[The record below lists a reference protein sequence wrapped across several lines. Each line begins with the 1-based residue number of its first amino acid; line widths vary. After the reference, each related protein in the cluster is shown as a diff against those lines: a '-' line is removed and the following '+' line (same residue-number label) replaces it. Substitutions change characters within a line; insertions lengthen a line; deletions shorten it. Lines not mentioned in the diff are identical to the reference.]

1 MKKMDDSV
9 RFVKNVW
16 TLTRSYWQS
25 EEKKKAYLLLLAI
38 IALTLGVVFMLV
50 QLNQWYNIFYSAL
63 QNYEKEKI
71 FSELF
76 HFSWL
81 AFIYIILAVYAFY
94 LQQVLII
101 NWRRW
106 LTNEYIDEWLNHKTY
121 YRLQM
126 FGTATDN
133 PDQRISEDVRM
144 FVEYTLRFGIGI
156 LKAFTTFASF
166 VLILYNLSGPLQFK
180 LAGMDIHI
188 PGYLVWT
195 ALLYSIIGT
204 WLTYKVGNKLVGLN
218 FVQQKYEADFR
229 FAMMRMRENAESVA
243 FYSGE
248 GHEGSVF
255 KKRFSLLLNNF
266 WSIIKKQKQLTWLN
280 SWYSQ
285 IAIIFPLVVAMPRYL
300 AKEITLGGLMQIS
313 SAFGRV
319 QESLSYFV
327 DMYSSIAEWQ
337 AVVERLTGF
346 GLHMQQVKQE
356 NAQQDL
362 QRRPGATDAI
372 TATDMYVT
380 LPDESAV
387 LQNVSFTLEPGTN
400 VLIKGVS
407 GSGKST
413 LLRALA
419 GIWPYVKGTL
429 EIPAEDKLMFIPQR
443 PYLPLG
449 TLKESLLYPGTETR
463 TDEELRQL
471 MEDCCIGYLYEK
483 LYLEADWSH
492 VLSVGEQQRLAFV
505 RALIYKPVWL
515 FLDEASSAL
524 DEETEAKVYTLLM
537 EEAQQTTLVSV
548 GHRSTLNKYHESVL
562 YLDKE
567 THSLYWQENADL

>member
-1 MKKMDDSV
+1 MKKMDESV

-16 TLTRSYWQS
+16 ALTKSYWQS

-166 VLILYNLSGPLQFK
+166 VVILYNLSGPLQFK

-362 QRRPGATDAI
+362 QRKPGASDAI
-372 TATDMYVT
+372 VATDMDVT

-400 VLIKGVS
+400 VLIKGLS
-407 GSGKST
+407 G
-413 LLRALA
+413 R
-419 GIWPYVKGTL
+419 IWPYVKGTL
-429 EIPAEDKLMFIPQR
+429 EIPEESKLMFIPQR

-449 TLKESLLYPGTETR
+449 TLKESLLYPGTESR
-463 TDEELRQL
+463 TDEELKQL

-548 GHRSTLNKYHESVL
+548 GHRSTLNKYHQKVL

-567 THSLYWQENADL
+567 THSLYWQEKTFL

>member
-1 MKKMDDSV
+1 M
-9 RFVKNVW
+9 
-16 TLTRSYWQS
+16 
-25 EEKKKAYLLLLAI
+25 
-38 IALTLGVVFMLV
+38 
-50 QLNQWYNIFYSAL
+50 
-63 QNYEKEKI
+63 
-71 FSELF
+71 
-76 HFSWL
+76 
-81 AFIYIILAVYAFY
+81 
-94 LQQVLII
+94 
-101 NWRRW
+101 
-106 LTNEYIDEWLNHKTY
+106 
-121 YRLQM
+121 
-126 FGTATDN
+126 
-133 PDQRISEDVRM
+133 
-144 FVEYTLRFGIGI
+144 
-156 LKAFTTFASF
+156 
-166 VLILYNLSGPLQFK
+166 
-180 LAGMDIHI
+180 
-188 PGYLVWT
+188 
-195 ALLYSIIGT
+195 YSIIGT

-248 GHEGSVF
+248 GHEGGVF

-266 WSIIKKQKQLTWLN
+266 WSIIKKQKQLTWLNSWYSQIAIIFPWSIIKKQKQLTWLN

-327 DMYSSIAEWQ
+327 EMYSSIAEWQ

-356 NAQQDL
+356 NAQQNL
-362 QRRPGATDAI
+362 QRKPGASDAI
-372 TATDMYVT
+372 VATDMDVT

-429 EIPAEDKLMFIPQR
+429 EIPEESKLMFIPQR

-449 TLKESLLYPGTETR
+449 TLKESLLYPGTESR
-463 TDEELRQL
+463 TDEELKQL

-548 GHRSTLNKYHESVL
+548 GHRSTLNKYHQKVL

-567 THSLYWQENADL
+567 THSLYWQEKTFL

>member
-1 MKKMDDSV
+1 MKKMDESV

-16 TLTRSYWQS
+16 ALTKSYWQS

-166 VLILYNLSGPLQFK
+166 VVILYNLSGPLQFK

-248 GHEGSVF
+248 GHEGGVF

-266 WSIIKKQKQLTWLN
+266 WSSIKKQKQLTWLN

-362 QRRPGATDAI
+362 QRKPGASDAI
-372 TATDMYVT
+372 VATDMDVT

-429 EIPAEDKLMFIPQR
+429 EIPEESKLMFIPQR

-449 TLKESLLYPGTETR
+449 TLKESLLYPGTESR
-463 TDEELRQL
+463 TDEELKQL

-548 GHRSTLNKYHESVL
+548 GHRSTLNKYHQKVL

-567 THSLYWQENADL
+567 THSLYWQEKTLL